1 MQNAAC
7 VASNGGRQDGWI
19 EVRETALS
27 GSATVVKKRLV
38 AIVGLLSIL
47 LFATRSAAATC
58 TVSGSHQTIQEAV
71 ADASCT
77 TINLSSTTYSESV
90 GITRSLTL
98 VGQGAGATTIE
109 GLVQIQGSGTDVHL
123 QGLKIQNGCEPEAL
137 ESTASA
143 KVQGSD
149 LVVVR
154 SAGLPCPPL
163 IGGAIFSDGFE
174 SGDTSAW
181 TSTVQ

>member
-1 MQNAAC
+1 MHGVAC

-19 EVRETALS
+19 EVRETALP
-27 GSATVVKKRLV
+27 GSATVVKKWFV
-38 AIVGLLSIL
+38 AIVGLLLML
-47 LFATRSAAATC
+47 LPATRSEAATC
-58 TVSGSHQTIQEAV
+58 TIPGTHATIQEAV
-71 ADASCT
+71 TDASCT

-98 VGQGAGATTIE
+98 AGQGSGATTIE
-109 GLVQIQGSGTDVHL
+109 GLVQIQGSGADVDL
-123 QGLKIQNGCEPEAL
+123 QGLKIQNGCDPEAL
-137 ESTASA
+137 SA
-143 KVQGSD
+143 TGSPSVRGTD

-174 SGDTSAW
+174 SGDTSGW
-181 TSTVQ
+181 SSTVQ